1 MRARSLCAVV
11 LLAAAL
17 ASAACGNDE
26 NERLQARSTS
36 AGFTTY
42 DVSRAGI
49 SIDVPSTWKTATA
62 DEVFD
67 QAGTESLEDEDPE
80 VAEILRML
88 AQPNSPMKFFAF
100 DPNATAGFATN
111 ANVILEDVPGGF
123 TREEYFEASLAQIRR
138 LVDPEGMEEERV
150 QLPAGEALHL
160 TYEQT
165 TPGTARTNTTI
176 QYVLFEEGTGYV
188 LTYSVLPDR
197 ADEYSTTFE
206 RSAQSF
212 RIG

>member
-1 MRARSLCAVV
+1 MRARLLCAVV

-17 ASAACGNDE
+17 ASAACGKEE
-26 NERLQARSTS
+26 NERPEARGTS

-42 DVSRAGI
+42 EVSRAGI
-49 SIDVPSTWKTATA
+49 SIDVPSTWTTATA

-67 QAGTESLEDEDPE
+67 ATGTESVEDEDPE

-100 DPNATAGFATN
+100 DPDATAGFATN

-123 TREEYFEASLAQIRR
+123 TREEYFEASLGQIRR
-138 LVDPEGMEEERV
+138 LVDPEGLEEERV

-197 ADEYSTTFE
+197 VDEYSATFE

-212 RIG
+212 QIG